1 MSAKHRKHDYQTA
14 RTLAQPGVLVFS
26 HENLWDL
33 VNLVKLSTTP
43 EKVGPVTSLDD
54 LLHRMGRQAT
64 EQLRRH
70 VADELGRWAKRDVY
84 WYVDKLSKHM
94 FKMDFAKGRRIAR
107 RDHMQKNRIIIECAE
122 NGFMIT
128 VEIYDESADTPTEVN
143 VFVAESIK
151 SAESTLVKLLARIRP

>member
-1 MSAKHRKHDYQTA
+1 VSAKHRKHDYQTA

-94 FKMDFAKGRRIAR
+94 FKMDFAKAYFMTAAYSKERPHAKKPHHHRVCGEWVHDHRGNLRRKR
-107 RDHMQKNRIIIECAE
+107 
-122 NGFMIT
+122 
-128 VEIYDESADTPTEVN
+128 
-143 VFVAESIK
+143 
-151 SAESTLVKLLARIRP
+151 